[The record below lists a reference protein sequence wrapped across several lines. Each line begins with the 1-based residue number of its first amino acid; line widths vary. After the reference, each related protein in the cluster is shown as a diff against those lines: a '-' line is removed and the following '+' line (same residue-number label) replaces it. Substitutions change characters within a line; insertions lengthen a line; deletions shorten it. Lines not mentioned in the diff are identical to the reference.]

1 MARNIGR
8 SISAVRTLCT
18 IIPFDPE
25 AERKINSGEENR
37 FGAADMFEIISSRWL
52 DRFVSRRFREVK
64 QT

>member
-1 MARNIGR
+1 MLTRLIGMVGR

-25 AERKINSGEENR
+25 AKRKISQEKKIGLGE
-37 FGAADMFEIISSRWL
+37 ADMFEIVRQ
-52 DRFVSRRFREVK
+52 FVRRRFGEVK